1 MKKTSAMSGAL
12 YAINVERQALKRED
26 VGELRAMF
34 DALWEEKGGG
44 ET

>member
-1 MKKTSAMSGAL
+1 MSEAE
-12 YAINVERQALKRED
+12 ERITDAELEVMGALKRED

>member
-1 MKKTSAMSGAL
+1 MYRKQENNKAGGAGQ
-12 YAINVERQALKRED
+12 QALKRED